1 MPTDQELIAQLR
13 DPVNSQWP
21 GADLLRFAADHL
33 EAANR
38 REAKLQGPLNHR
50 LLANL
55 DVITMQEHG
64 LRLDE
69 QATREADWR
78 ASLVTEHLES
88 EAALEAVIAKV
99 AAMTTSN
106 AQVREGHVCVEVGYI
121 TRVLI
126 DAPHAAL
133 DVVIA
138 DAKAEQRETDGDVT
152 RLADMIHRAMD
163 YQYDE
168 CQHGTYSG
176 GVSHGEPYRMCEI
189 FARRVSAEL
198 RKAAE

>member
-1 MPTDQELIAQLR
+1 MSTNTKLIADLR
-13 DPVNSQWP
+13 KMSRLRPI
-21 GADLLRFAADHL
+21 GARDIYTEAADAL
-33 EAANR
+33 EA
-38 REAKLQGPLNHR
+38 
-50 LLANL
+50 
-55 DVITMQEHG
+55 
-64 LRLDE
+64 
-69 QATREADWR
+69 
-78 ASLVTEHLES
+78 TERDRQMS
-88 EAALEAVIAKV
+88 MSMVAALEAVIAKAIEEGV
-99 AAMTTSN
+99 GPK
-106 AQVREGHVCVEVGYI
+106 REPSVVF
-121 TRVLI
+121 RI
-126 DAPHAAL
+126 DAVLDTLEEAPRAAL
-133 DVVIA
+133 DAVIA